1 MHLNEK
7 QNHCKK
13 VFAKYIKKMAPTRQT
28 KIAYN
33 KEKNEN
39 RLKKYSST
47 SVI

>member
-1 MHLNEK
+1 
-7 QNHCKK
+7 
-13 VFAKYIKKMAPTRQT
+13 MAPTRQT

-47 SVI
+47 SVIWMSATQISTT